1 MIEQRLR
8 RYFTGRAGD
17 ENLVAAYLFGSVARG
32 DDDARSDVDVA
43 VLHRRD
49 PPATFD
55 ALPLRLEGEIE
66 RILGRRTQ
74 VISLNT
80 APVDL
85 CARVLRDGVLILDR
99 EPALRIGFEVRTR
112 NAWFDLQPVL
122 RTYRRITAPAR

>member
-55 ALPLRLEGEIE
+55 ALPDYVWK
-66 RILGRRTQ
+66 GRSS
-74 VISLNT
+74 VSSV
-80 APVDL
+80 A
-85 CARVLRDGVLILDR
+85 
-99 EPALRIGFEVRTR
+99 VRR
-112 NAWFDLQPVL
+112 
-122 RTYRRITAPAR
+122 